1 MERIRTLGRKIF
13 CLNPVLTILIAFPS
27 FVFVI
32 YTLTCGEE
40 NTIMAYASYSLS
52 AYAMIISITGVVR
65 IAKLGR
71 KGIRELPQIQKIVS
85 LPMIT
90 KYLEEMQFRTEA
102 ALYQGFFMNLVY
114 VGIKLVSG
122 VIYHSVWF
130 GALSVYYMF
139 LALMRFSLIH
149 YVQKKEDTFDYA
161 GEWKRYRVCGG
172 ILLFMNVALVAIVV
186 LVVLEK
192 EGFEYP
198 GMLIYVMAAYT
209 FYAITIA
216 IINVVKYR
224 KYGSPILSAA
234 KVINLTAALVSILS
248 LETAML
254 SQFGDKKDEYFRQI
268 MTSVTGGVI
277 SVLVLG
283 MAIFM
288 LVCSTRKLG
297 NLNEQQGSKRRAGK

>member
-1 MERIRTLGRKIF
+1 
-13 CLNPVLTILIAFPS
+13 
-27 FVFVI
+27 
-32 YTLTCGEE
+32 
-40 NTIMAYASYSLS
+40 
-52 AYAMIISITGVVR
+52 
-65 IAKLGR
+65 
-71 KGIRELPQIQKIVS
+71 
-85 LPMIT
+85 
-90 KYLEEMQFRTEA
+90 
-102 ALYQGFFMNLVY
+102 
-114 VGIKLVSG
+114 
-122 VIYHSVWF
+122 
-130 GALSVYYMF
+130 
-139 LALMRFSLIH
+139 
-149 YVQKKEDTFDYA
+149 
-161 GEWKRYRVCGG
+161 
-172 ILLFMNVALVAIVV
+172 
-186 LVVLEK
+186 
-192 EGFEYP
+192 
-198 GMLIYVMAAYT
+198 MAAYT

-288 LVCSTRKLG
+288 LVCSTRKLR